1 MAKVIVERPV
11 LSEEEREQ
19 LRYDRATFCCLLM
32 ILCNGGQS
40 SIDDFL
46 KDKDAEDR
54 AEYARIWDHCS
65 TDPVGAIFQ
74 RPNFGENERVL

>member
-11 LSEEEREQ
+11 FSEEEREQ
-19 LRYDRATFCCLLM
+19 LRYDIATFCCLLM
-32 ILCNGGQS
+32 ILCHGGQS

-54 AEYARIWDHCS
+54 AEYARIWDQCS
-65 TDPVGAIFQ
+65 IDPVGAIFS
-74 RPNFGENERVL
+74 RPNFGEK